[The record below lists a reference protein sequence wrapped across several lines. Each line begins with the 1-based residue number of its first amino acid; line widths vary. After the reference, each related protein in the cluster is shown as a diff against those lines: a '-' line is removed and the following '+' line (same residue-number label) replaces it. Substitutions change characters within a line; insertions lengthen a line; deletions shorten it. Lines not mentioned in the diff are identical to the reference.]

1 MPLGTRGH
9 TMADSERLS
18 APGCWASCTSFSRTR
33 KGFLLFAEIVS
44 VPGLA
49 GGQRRGGVAAAR
61 EAGQLRGRQA
71 RGRGLSAVGRQV
83 GELMAEAR
91 NQGLTQGQ
99 ISEVLEKVVRSCWPT
114 RSGKRPTGRMADP
127 VERDPVVS
135 SVVSL
140 KVSPGPGCWGDIP
153 WQGVARPGHRR
164 AGWQS
169 AQGRDLLG
177 WGPARS
183 SPAG

>member
-1 MPLGTRGH
+1 
-9 TMADSERLS
+9 MADSERLS

-33 KGFLLFAEIVS
+33 KGFLLFAEIVR
-44 VPGLA
+44 VPGRA

-61 EAGQLRGRQA
+61 EAGQLWGRQA
-71 RGRGLSAVGRQV
+71 RGRGLSAVGCQV

-91 NQGLTQGQ
+91 NQGRTQGQ

-135 SVVSL
+135 SVVSS